1 MAMVLDGRSALTLGL
16 MDVSTASSRTIAI
29 LVLAACFVL
38 PDALR
43 TQPSMEAN
51 SSPVSSLIQIQET
64 EATNRSRQKTNER
77 VSDGHFAEMA
87 AHQMKQTEFGP
98 EEAGLARVK
107 EEGPDEEAAA
117 SCWGSGG
124 SALAAVGLT
133 LFELS
138 SDE

>member
-1 MAMVLDGRSALTLGL
+1 
-16 MDVSTASSRTIAI
+16 
-29 LVLAACFVL
+29 
-38 PDALR
+38 
-43 TQPSMEAN
+43 
-51 SSPVSSLIQIQET
+51 
-64 EATNRSRQKTNER
+64 
-77 VSDGHFAEMA
+77 MA

-117 SCWGSGG
+117 SWGGG
-124 SALAAVGLT
+124 GLSLAAVGLT